1 MFFIKPTLNG
11 ATFDITL
18 KNYGSKKKQ
27 FNLYTDII
35 DKETGAILYSGLSI
49 RKLRLN
55 AGEERMETYTVND
68 LKPRLWT
75 PQHPN
80 LYDFKFR
87 LVTDKGV
94 ELDCLTETS
103 GFRTFEVKNG
113 LFYLNGNKYWLR
125 GGNHIPFALAPNDEN
140 LANTFMQL
148 MKAGNIDVTR
158 THTTPWNK
166 LWMAAADRNG
176 IGVSFEGTWS
186 WLMIHSTPIPDRRL
200 LEMWRNEFL
209 GLLKKYRNHPSL
221 LFWTVNNEMKFY
233 DNDSNLE
240 RAKEKYR
247 IISDVVKEMRRIDP
261 TRPICFDSNYQAKNK
276 DKKYGA
282 DFMNSID
289 DGDIDDMHGYYNW
302 YDYSLFRFFNGEF
315 QKQFKMADRPLI
327 SQEMSTGYPNNET
340 GHPTRSYQ
348 LIHQNPYTL
357 IGYEAYDWADPAS
370 FLKTQAFITGEL
382 AETLRRSND
391 QASGIMHFALMT
403 WFRQTYDYQNI
414 EPYPTYYALKRAL
427 QPVLVSAELW
437 GRNLYAGEKL
447 PTRIYVVN
455 DRENGTDLQPSLLR
469 WEIQDETGKC
479 LASGKEK
486 VPLQLLL
493 KPDMHFDRNPNQS
506 HEILHRLLP

>member
-18 KNYGSKKKQ
+18 KKYGSKKKQ

-94 ELDCLTETS
+94 ELDCLT
-103 GFRTFEVKNG
+103 
-113 LFYLNGNKYWLR
+113 
-125 GGNHIPFALAPNDEN
+125 
-140 LANTFMQL
+140 
-148 MKAGNIDVTR
+148 
-158 THTTPWNK
+158 
-166 LWMAAADRNG
+166 
-176 IGVSFEGTWS
+176 
-186 WLMIHSTPIPDRRL
+186 
-200 LEMWRNEFL
+200 
-209 GLLKKYRNHPSL
+209 
-221 LFWTVNNEMKFY
+221 
-233 DNDSNLE
+233 
-240 RAKEKYR
+240 
-247 IISDVVKEMRRIDP
+247 
-261 TRPICFDSNYQAKNK
+261 
-276 DKKYGA
+276 
-282 DFMNSID
+282 
-289 DGDIDDMHGYYNW
+289 
-302 YDYSLFRFFNGEF
+302 
-315 QKQFKMADRPLI
+315 
-327 SQEMSTGYPNNET
+327 MSTGYPNNET

-437 GRNLYAGEKL
+437 GRNLYVGEKL

-469 WEIQDETGKC
+469 WEI
-479 LASGKEK
+479 
-486 VPLQLLL
+486 
-493 KPDMHFDRNPNQS
+493 
-506 HEILHRLLP
+506 